1 MRQRLRIRKSN
12 PELNRRMQVAA
23 YMVVDTKIEDLDA
36 YEEYKLKAKPIVE
49 FYGGEYLARG
59 GYTTMLEN

>member
-1 MRQRLRIRKSN
+1 MS
-12 PELNRRMQVAA
+12 A